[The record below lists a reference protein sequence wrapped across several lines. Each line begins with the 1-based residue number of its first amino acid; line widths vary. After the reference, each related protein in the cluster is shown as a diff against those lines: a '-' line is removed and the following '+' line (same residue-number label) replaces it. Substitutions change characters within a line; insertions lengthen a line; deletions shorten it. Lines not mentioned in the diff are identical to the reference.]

1 MAHSASIDFLDSSCQ
16 EKRDNWCIER
26 LYSGCMDIPK
36 WVRAARK
43 HKNFTQEQLA
53 TRLNLTKANISAWE
67 TGRHQ
72 PGHKQLVMI
81 ATLTGYPL
89 MPQDQAAACRPAQI
103 DDLFPT
109 ISPDVWGGLSEK
121 EKNMVELKLHEAIQ
135 AVKALRRED
144 PRPGK
149 EPPQAGQAQ
158 AIGGR

>member
-1 MAHSASIDFLDSSCQ
+1 MAHSASIDFLDSTCQ
-16 EKRDNWCIER
+16 EKRDEQCIER

-43 HKNFTQEQLA
+43 NKNFTQEQLA

-72 PGHKQLVMI
+72 PGHNQLVMI
-81 ATLTGYPL
+81 ASLTGYPL
-89 MPQDQAAACRPAQI
+89 MPHDQAGACKPAQI

-109 ISPDVWGGLSEK
+109 ISPSVWAELSEK

-135 AVKALRRED
+135 AVKSLRRED
-144 PRPGK
+144 YRPGK
-149 EPPQAGQAQ
+149 EPPQSGQAQ
-158 AIGGR
+158 ANSGR